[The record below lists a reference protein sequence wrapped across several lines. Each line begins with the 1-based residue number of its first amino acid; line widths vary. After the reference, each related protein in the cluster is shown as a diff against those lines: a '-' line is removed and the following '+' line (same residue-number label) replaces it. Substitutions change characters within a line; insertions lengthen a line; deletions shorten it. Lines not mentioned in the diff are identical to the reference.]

1 MDPLLTAAWEPAES
15 QDLLFQNDLFMY
27 FHPVIYPLIFKE
39 VPSNTFSRAA
49 MSNCHGINSFAE
61 FARYSSG
68 ARKCCM

>member
-1 MDPLLTAAWEPAES
+1 MAPLLTAAWEPAQP
-15 QDLLFQNDLFMY
+15 QDPLFQNNPIMY
-27 FHPVIYPLIFKE
+27 FHLAIYPLIFKE
-39 VPSNTFSRAA
+39 PPSNTFSRAA